1 MGSRKMAAYEVYKL
15 HFIMNLL
22 SVLGQMQ
29 LEVKPKLMLMLPRN
43 AAWQHA
49 GSAQDEVLAVGPPAG
64 PQTHTKD
71 AKHAANAE
79 RKNIALTGITCKKY
93 IKVLGWMPN
102 IFCPF

>member
-1 MGSRKMAAYEVYKL
+1 MAAYEVYKL

-29 LEVKPKLMLMLPRN
+29 LEVKLMLMLPRN
-43 AAWQHA
+43 APRQHA
-49 GSAQDEVLAVGPPAG
+49 GSAQDEVLAAGSPAG

-79 RKNIALTGITCKKY
+79 RILIGTFLLYFFFIITAKRAKQDY
-93 IKVLGWMPN
+93 HLI
-102 IFCPF
+102 